1 MLRRKAKWT
10 IDNLSDS
17 SMSISIKSKKKYI
30 NTIPKRTWS
39 SNCIKSISSIGNVNA
54 VLVNGPCR
62 QMRRRSNYKVPIS
75 ILGGK

>member
-17 SMSISIKSKKKYI
+17 SMCISIKSKNI
-30 NTIPKRTWS
+30 NIIPKRTWS
-39 SNCIKSISSIGNVNA
+39 SNCMRSISSIGGVNA
-54 VLVNGPCR
+54 ILVNGPCR
-62 QMRRRSNYKVPIS
+62 QMRRRSNYKVQIS

>member
-17 SMSISIKSKKKYI
+17 SMRISIKSKNI
-30 NTIPKRTWS
+30 NTIPKRTWP
-39 SNCIKSISSIGNVNA
+39 SNCIRSISSIGNVS
-54 VLVNGPCR
+54 GPCR

>member
-1 MLRRKAKWT
+1 MLRREAKWT

-17 SMSISIKSKKKYI
+17 SMSISIKSKNI

-39 SNCIKSISSIGNVNA
+39 SNCIRSISSIGNVNA

-62 QMRRRSNYKVPIS
+62 QMRRRSNCKIPIS

>member
-17 SMSISIKSKKKYI
+17 SMCILIKSKNI

-39 SNCIKSISSIGNVNA
+39 SNCIRSISSIGDVNA
-54 VLVNGPCR
+54 ILVNGPCR
-62 QMRRRSNYKVPIS
+62 QMRRRSNYKVSIS

>member
-17 SMSISIKSKKKYI
+17 SMRISIKSKNI

-39 SNCIKSISSIGNVNA
+39 SNCIRSISSIGNVNA
-54 VLVNGPCR
+54 VLVNESCR
-62 QMRRRSNYKVPIS
+62 QMRRRSNCKVPIS

>member
-17 SMSISIKSKKKYI
+17 SICISIKSKNI

-39 SNCIKSISSIGNVNA
+39 SNCIRSISLIGNVNA
-54 VLVNGPCR
+54 VLVNGPYR